1 MILLSNQYFFTDYL
15 YLLIIEKI
23 INLVYKKEE
32 ISLLDFIY
40 LVEKLVIVNF
50 IFFNNF
56 FL

>member
-40 LVEKLVIVNF
+40 LVEKLVIVNS